1 MIITEIE
8 SVTKTKFRMYL
19 DGEYVCMLYKTDLK
33 SYGLEKGSEITDEI
47 WSRLKEE
54 VLLKRAKLRAM
65 HLLTDMARTEEQLR
79 QKLRQNGYPEDV
91 TEAAIAYVKSFGYIN
106 DENYVRNFIESRKG
120 KKSRREIEALLAQKN
135 VSGELVDKVLEEVYA
150 EHSDREAIREIMH
163 KKHWIP
169 EEMDPVCLLKAYAS
183 LARKGFRYT
192 DIKKAFEP

>member
-8 SVTKTKFRMYL
+8 PVTKTKFRLYM

-33 SYGLEKGSEITDEI
+33 SFGIEKDSEITDET
-47 WSRLKEE
+47 WRRLKEE

-91 TEAAIAYVKSFGYIN
+91 AEAAIEYVKSFGYIN

-135 VSGELVDKVLEEVYA
+135 VSGELVDKVFEEVYE
-150 EHSDREAIREIMH
+150 EHSDQVAIREIMR
-163 KKHWIP
+163 KKHWNP
-169 EEMDPVCLLKAYAS
+169 EEMDHVSVQKAYAS
-183 LARKGFRYT
+183 LARKGFSYA

>member
-1 MIITEIE
+1 
-8 SVTKTKFRMYL
+8 
-19 DGEYVCMLYKTDLK
+19 MLYKTDLK

-106 DENYVRNFIESRKG
+106 DENYVRNFIESRKA
-120 KKSRREIEALLAQKN
+120 KTSICVLTEQEVRQEPYPFLMQLTQTQMWAL
-135 VSGELVDKVLEEVYA
+135 SE
-150 EHSDREAIREIMH
+150 
-163 KKHWIP
+163 
-169 EEMDPVCLLKAYAS
+169 
-183 LARKGFRYT
+183 RK
-192 DIKKAFEP
+192 EQSPP

>member
-79 QKLRQNGYPEDV
+79 QKLR
-91 TEAAIAYVKSFGYIN
+91 
-106 DENYVRNFIESRKG
+106 
-120 KKSRREIEALLAQKN
+120 
-135 VSGELVDKVLEEVYA
+135 
-150 EHSDREAIREIMH
+150 
-163 KKHWIP
+163 
-169 EEMDPVCLLKAYAS
+169 
-183 LARKGFRYT
+183 
-192 DIKKAFEP
+192 

>member
-1 MIITEIE
+1 
-8 SVTKTKFRMYL
+8 
-19 DGEYVCMLYKTDLK
+19 MLYKTDLK

-163 KKHWIP
+163 KKHWNP
-169 EEMDPVCLLKAYAS
+169 EEMDPVSLQKAYAS
-183 LARKGFRYT
+183 LARKAFRYT

>member
-1 MIITEIE
+1 MVITEIE

-163 KKHWIP
+163 KKHWNP
-169 EEMDPVCLLKAYAS
+169 EEMDPVSLQKAYAS